1 MKHLYGKKMNYN
13 IVMIVSLII
22 SATISLFIGYY
33 LVIFILNEQ
42 SIFFKIVQ
50 LIFTILSMIT
60 FYAPIKYIVIK
71 YINIEEERKEN
82 D

>member
-50 LIFTILSMIT
+50 LIFTIFSMIT
-60 FYAPIKYIVIK
+60 FYAPIKYILIK